1 MYGLCGDSVVAVVE
15 PADLRT
21 CDDTPGGRRHDRT
34 RGRRVLE
41 KREMCA
47 RAHVVHDVV
56 RQDSMEPC
64 HAEDD
69 HVIETLTPNGTDHTL
84 DVGVLPGR
92 PRGCANGLDVHA
104 GDGGPNSGE
113 DGIAIMQ

>member
-1 MYGLCGDSVVAVVE
+1 MCGLCGDAVVALVE

-21 CDDTPGGRRHDRT
+21 CDDAPGRWRHHRARSGRVFT
-34 RGRRVLE
+34 

-47 RAHVVHDVV
+47 RAHVVDGVV

-69 HVIETLTPNGTDHTL
+69 HVIETLTPNGTDSTL
-84 DVGVLPGR
+84 AVLTGWLDRREREVLRYLVEENRVLRRQLQGGVW
-92 PRGCANGLDVHA
+92 
-104 GDGGPNSGE
+104 S
-113 DGIAIMQ
+113 

>member
-1 MYGLCGDSVVAVVE
+1 MCGLCGDAVVAVVE

-21 CDDTPGGRRHDRT
+21 CDDAPGRWRHRRARS
-34 RGRRVLE
+34 RRVFT

-84 DVGVLPGR
+84 HVGVLPGR
-92 PRGCANGLDVHA
+92 PRGGANGLDVHA
-104 GDGGPNSGE
+104 GDGGPDGGE
-113 DGIAIMQ
+113 DNIAIM